1 MTYFVYWSVLSK
13 ESFNDEVDF
22 IFRKWNLEEVLKFI
36 KLVEMA
42 IERLSI
48 HPEIGRYRKEKEI
61 YSFVISKQTTLFYR
75 INKFQNQIELILFWN
90 NSKNPVDLIKLL

>member
-1 MTYFVYWSVLSK
+1 MAYLIYWSVLSK

-22 IFRKWNLEEVLKFI
+22 IFLKWNSEEVFRFI
-36 KLVEMA
+36 KLVESTV
-42 IERLSI
+42 ERLSI
-48 HPEIGRYRKEKEI
+48 RPEIGIYRKEKGI

-75 INKFQNQIELILFWN
+75 INKIQNQVELILFWN